1 MLDRISCEVLH
12 APRLIYYRAD
22 VPDILA
28 IVSKAIFERDAHGL
42 TPGQV
47 WNVDRYTSANKA
59 LQALADGGRIFL
71 VTVRPPDERLWF
83 VGRIDAPSFTGTAWV
98 GGTNT
103 LPATDITSLRAT
115 IKFESGKGIM
125 QEKGT
130 LGMSLQMPRALAQAD
145 VDSIMAVVHAQG
157 LGDSARDATVAAPA
171 PKKKP
176 ARVIAGKYEVVRE
189 LGRGGMG
196 VVYEAMHTTTG
207 RRVAVK
213 EIAIGN
219 DKKLVDRFEREARAT
234 GAIDSK
240 HVPVVIDAG
249 TDKEHPFLVMEL
261 LHGSDFQAYLDE
273 RGPISEDVALRVV
286 AQAATGLVRAHA
298 AGVVHRDIKP
308 ANLFLAQRDGE
319 LVVQVLDF
327 GVARIKEELAS
338 KVNPTLTITGVMLGT
353 PLYMSP
359 EQVVNG
365 AKVLD
370 HRTDLWSLAI
380 VLYEALAGE
389 TPHAECE
396 TLGALMVSI
405 CGKKPKPLRQLNPR
419 VSEPVEAIVMKALS
433 LDPDAR
439 YPTAEA
445 FLAAIEAQLP
455 FGTKLETSLLDS

>member
-1 MLDRISCEVLH
+1 M
-12 APRLIYYRAD
+12 
-22 VPDILA
+22 PDILA

-47 WNVDRYTSANKA
+47 WDTDRYTSANKA

-83 VGRIDAPSFTGTAWV
+83 VGMIDTPSFTGTAWV
-98 GGTNT
+98 GAHNT
-103 LPATDITSLRAT
+103 LPATDITPLRAT

-130 LGMSLQMPRALAQAD
+130 LGMSLQMPRVLTKAD
-145 VDSIMAVVHAQG
+145 VDSIMAIVRAQE
-157 LGDSARDATVAAPA
+157 LGDSARDATVAAPVA
-171 PKKKP
+171 KKPAKP
-176 ARVIAGKYEVVRE
+176 ARVIAGKYQVVRE

-196 VVYEAMHTTTG
+196 VVYEALHTTTG

-219 DKKLVDRFEREARAT
+219 DKKLIDRFEREARAT
-234 GAIDSK
+234 GAIESK
-240 HVPVVIDAG
+240 HVPAVIDAG
-249 TDKEHPFLVMEL
+249 SDKDSHPYLVMEL
-261 LHGSDFQAYLDE
+261 LQGVDFQAYLDE
-273 RGPISEDVALRVV
+273 RGPISEDVALRIV
-286 AQAATGLVRAHA
+286 AQAAEGLVRAHA

-308 ANLFLAQRDGE
+308 ANLFLAKRDGE

-327 GVARIKEELAS
+327 GVARVKEELAS

-419 VSEPVEAIVMKALS
+419 VSEPVEAIVMKALA
-433 LDPDAR
+433 LDPDQR